1 MLFDAAP
8 FVLHPADMSFT
19 SKIHNGVIV
28 VPPEVHLPEGTE
40 VEVTPSV
47 GVGEAEEFTEA
58 LLRIAATTREL
69 PPDLAEN
76 HDHYL
81 HDLPKK

>member
-1 MLFDAAP
+1 MPFDAAT

-19 SKIHNGVIV
+19 SKIHKGVIV
-28 VPPEVHLPEGTE
+28 VPPGLHLPEGTE
-40 VEVTPSV
+40 VEVTPSI
-47 GVGEAEEFTEA
+47 GSGEAEAFTDA
-58 LLRIAATTREL
+58 LLRIAAKTREL